1 MARFSH
7 PGVRMCG
14 QFGFPRSRSH
24 AHFTNWCGVPEAAGG
39 GGIAHVSMMPGMTG
53 MMSEEDMTALQKA
66 QGVEASKL
74 FLTQMIQ
81 HHQGAITVAQNEI
94 DSGQYPAAI
103 AMAQSIVTS
112 QQQQINTMQSMLASL

>member
-1 MARFSH
+1 
-7 PGVRMCG
+7 
-14 QFGFPRSRSH
+14 
-24 AHFTNWCGVPEAAGG
+24 
-39 GGIAHVSMMPGMTG
+39 MMPGMTG

>member
-1 MARFSH
+1 
-7 PGVRMCG
+7 
-14 QFGFPRSRSH
+14 
-24 AHFTNWCGVPEAAGG
+24 
-39 GGIAHVSMMPGMTG
+39 